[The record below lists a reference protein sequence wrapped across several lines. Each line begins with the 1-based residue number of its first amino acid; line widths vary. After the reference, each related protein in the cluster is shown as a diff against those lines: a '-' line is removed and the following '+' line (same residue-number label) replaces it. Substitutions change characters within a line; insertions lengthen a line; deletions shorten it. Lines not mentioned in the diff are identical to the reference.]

1 MKKQIMHFI
10 LLAFFIIFAKF
21 VVRKV
26 TKQYISKYKR
36 LYGGV
41 NNRIANDYQLQLTKE
56 LFIKDAKYFLSRAYK
71 YAGMEDDGPKG
82 GTA

>member
-26 TKQYISKYKR
+26 TKYISKYKR

-41 NNRIANDYQLQLTKE
+41 NNRIANDYQLQSTDE